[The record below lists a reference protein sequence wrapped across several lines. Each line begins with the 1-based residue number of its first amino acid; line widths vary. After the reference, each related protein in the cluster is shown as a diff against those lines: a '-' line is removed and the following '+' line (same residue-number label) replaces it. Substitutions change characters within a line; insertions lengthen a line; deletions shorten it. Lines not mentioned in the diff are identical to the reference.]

1 MFEAEEMFREFSSYS
16 DYLSRLVY
24 IKKHS
29 KHLNPQFIE
38 LIILHAK
45 ILLDEGEVPLS
56 IELADLAI
64 MASSCID
71 DNRIKTSSLLLKSQ
85 LVQLQSDFSQAR
97 DLLFETE
104 KIYEKEKTD
113 DKLCEL
119 YNLIAYLYKSQK
131 KYEEAIEYHKKA
143 IDLSRILDK
152 KDLYAL
158 NLSAIGE
165 IEYHRN
171 KSKEALDY
179 FEQSLSIYRNLG
191 DSKSQVQILN
201 WMGYININLK
211 NYEEALKNF
220 LEVVKLCEQD
230 RDKINSPVAY
240 AKFHLGTI
248 YQYFN
253 EPDKG
258 LKYFIDAVS
267 QWKERER
274 IQACSEM
281 HFYSGKIFLNVGLKE
296 KALDCF
302 NISLKLLQKLS
313 SKKGMLSLLF
323 QIRQLQEEDSSEPVQ
338 SFFARNLKVK
348 SEEVELADE
357 EYLFDTLSQ
366 HYRDIDCA
374 DKGTVCF
381 TSGIPS
387 FIQKLNINV
396 LKDFPRKHF
405 TVTHSHLSI
414 AFTQISSIYYAKEM
428 YRTGLACSIELL
440 QIKKKIYN
448 PLVITQ
454 LVEGLRELSP
464 GDHEVNYNYYIQEI
478 IRFVKKFA
486 SKADQALIY
495 YEVGMAYF
503 IRDDYEKSYELFLNA
518 LSLCTHIN
526 NRILEGRIYRALVWA
541 EFNRGELQKS
551 IAYAL
556 KALKIDDSLKLNEE
570 FIDLLLLGRLYLTGK
585 ELMKSL
591 DYLDR
596 AGSKADKIVC
606 STNPLIF
613 MKNVLLESRLYYHIQ
628 IFYNSLKE
636 RNFDDIMVE
645 EKNIF
650 DRLPGDHPSGPVER
664 HKIIYSETIPSDFF
678 KDFFASH
685 YNALMKLYRRNT
697 YEATDSI
704 LEALLSV
711 LSLPLEKEEK
721 ITLFR
726 LGILYETMEM
736 STESRWQLR
745 AVDEYFRD
753 FIDDSTIN
761 SPFAQRAVALFNLS
775 VILSLRGHFSEA
787 LAVLIEAED
796 IEQIEKKYF
805 RLARIYYQK
814 AIIREYQENIPR
826 AIANYHNAMKI
837 FRNLS
842 DNSGV
847 AKCLNKLAILEKGK
861 RTDHLLEALS
871 LVDGEQDPLL
881 YGQIIFNW
889 AAVLREQG
897 VFLWESLDALKEALK
912 YFRKADFPQYTVR
925 VLHALSGLSG
935 ELGEEEKASIF
946 LEEAWMLLKRRMPDL
961 IWERIRCFILM
972 GQQAM
977 KREEDALI
985 YLQQALFCSPS
996 IPSSL
1001 GYSYWVCLELTNF
1014 FSLIGNQGEKEKYQ
1028 GMAKEIKKKIIDIWG
1043 GHAPIF
1049 LDEKFHMWGQLKKNS
1064 FDILDEEE
1072 KIRPG
1077 KLKNT
1082 KDKILPLLHYL
1093 INLKENETLI
1103 RRHMSDIITEMEKNN

>member
-64 MASSCID
+64 IASSSMD

-97 DLLFETE
+97 ELLFETG
-104 KIYEKEKTD
+104 KIYEKEKMD

-143 IDLSRILDK
+143 IDLSHILDK
-152 KDLYAL
+152 KDLCAL

-171 KSKEALDY
+171 RSKEALDY

-230 RDKINSPVAY
+230 RDKVSSPVAY

-258 LKYFIDAVS
+258 LKYFIEAVS
-267 QWKERER
+267 LWKEREKF
-274 IQACSEM
+274 QACSEL
-281 HFYSGKIFLNVGLKE
+281 HFYSGKILLNLGLKE
-296 KALDCF
+296 KAIDYF
-302 NISLKLLQKLS
+302 NISLKLLQKLA

-323 QIRQLQEEDSSEPVQ
+323 QIRQLQEEDSSEPIQ

-348 SEEVELADE
+348 PEEVELADD
-357 EYLFDTLSQ
+357 EYLFDILSQ
-366 HYRDIDCA
+366 NYRDIDCA
-374 DKGTVCF
+374 DKGIVCF
-381 TSGIPS
+381 TSGLPS
-387 FIQKLNINV
+387 FIQKINMNV

-428 YRTGLACSIELL
+428 YRTGLAYSIELL

-448 PLVITQ
+448 PIVINQ
-454 LVEGLRELSP
+454 LLESLRELSP
-464 GDHEVNYNYYIQEI
+464 CDHEVNYNYYIQEI

-495 YEVGMAYF
+495 YEVGMAHF
-503 IRDDYEKSYELFLNA
+503 IRDDYEKSYELFFNA
-518 LSLCTHIN
+518 ISLCTHIN
-526 NRILEGRIYRALVWA
+526 NRLLEGRICRAVAWA
-541 EFNRGELQKS
+541 EFNRGDLRKS
-551 IAYAL
+551 IEYAQ
-556 KALKIDDSLKLNEE
+556 KALKIDETLKLNEE

-585 ELMKSL
+585 EFVKSM

-606 STNPLIF
+606 SSNPLIF
-613 MKNVLLESRLYYHIQ
+613 MKNVLLESRLYYQIQ
-628 IFYNSLKE
+628 IFYNRVQE
-636 RNFDDIMVE
+636 RNFDDIMGE

-650 DRLPGDHPSGPVER
+650 DRLPCDESSGPVER
-664 HKIIYSETIPSDFF
+664 HKIIYSEKISPEFF
-678 KDFFASH
+678 SDFFASH

-704 LEALLSV
+704 LEALLSI

-745 AVDEYFRD
+745 TVDEYFRD
-753 FIDDSTIN
+753 FIDDSSIN

-837 FRNLS
+837 FRKLS

-871 LVDGEQDPLL
+871 LVDGEQEPLL

-925 VLHALSGLSG
+925 VLHALSGLSC
-935 ELGEEEKASIF
+935 ELGEEEKASTF
-946 LEEAWMLLKRRMPDL
+946 LEEAWMLLKSRMPDL

-1014 FSLIGNQGEKEKYQ
+1014 FSLIGNQSEKEKYQ
-1028 GMAKEIKKKIIDIWG
+1028 DMAKEIKKKIIDIWG
-1043 GHAPIF
+1043 AHAPIF

-1064 FDILDEEE
+1064 FDILDEE
-1072 KIRPG
+1072 KIPAG